1 MPEDIGPKIGLTG
14 EAQFTAALKAI
25 NAQLRSVD
33 AEMRAVTSAFG
44 ENDKATDQLAAKSA
58 TLGKAID
65 TLKSKLGVLQ
75 DQYDRQ
81 VKTLDDLGKALEKA
95 KKEHGETSEEAG
107 KAQNAYNRQA
117 AEVAKLAAQINDTT
131 AKLNGMQRE
140 QDETTAALRDLG
152 NSAQTVGE
160 RLDDMGGAA
169 DDAEGDL
176 KRAAD
181 AAESSAW
188 MEAADQIAQLGD
200 KLLDAANAA
209 IELFNNIEGA
219 ETKVSAY
226 FGEIGA
232 AAEKNGALIQNI
244 YNDGVGDTMD
254 GVADALITVK
264 KNLDGLNDTD
274 LENLT
279 KQAITLDELYGID
292 MNETLRGV
300 NALMTQFGL
309 DGQRAMDYIVAGT
322 QNGLDKTNELGDN
335 LSEYAGK
342 FAQAGYSA
350 EEYFQLLNNGLDGGA
365 YNLDKVN
372 DAINEVTTRLADG
385 TIGDSIKS
393 YSKDTQSL
401 FKAWQ
406 KGEATQKQVIDSI
419 VKDIGGAKTQQE
431 ALNLAALAFGTMA
444 EDGNLKFITS
454 LTTVGD
460 TYDDVTGSAEGFFD
474 ATTTES
480 QKLEGNMR
488 QLQAAFAPLGEKLM
502 ELANIILPPI
512 ITAVEK
518 VVAWFQSL
526 PEPVQNFVGILG
538 GLIAVM
544 AVVAPI
550 IGAITVAVTA
560 LNVPL
565 LPLIA
570 IIAGVAAVIAGV
582 IWAIQNWG
590 TITDWIQEKLAIA
603 GAWIQEKVQAVWDF
617 FQGFDDWLQGIFTTD
632 WAQVFGPGLGDI
644 MNAFAKNLSNIW
656 ESIKRIFSGIIDF
669 IGGIFTGDWT
679 RAWEGIKNVF
689 GGIWDGMVGLA
700 KGPINL
706 IIGALNG
713 LISGINFVI
722 RGLNKIHFDIPDWV
736 PGLGG
741 KSFGINIGEIGKI
754 PYLAKGG
761 ILYDGTALVGEA
773 GPELLTMDGTRA
785 IVRPLTGSKTAAQ
798 PTANITIN
806 VYAAEGQSEES
817 IAQRVAQLLQEQLDR
832 RNAVWA

>member
-44 ENDKATDQLAAKSA
+44 ENDKATDQLTAKSA

-65 TLKSKLGVLQ
+65 ALKSKLGVLQ

-81 VKTLDDLGKALEKA
+81 VKVLDDLGEALEKA

-117 AEVAKLAAQINDTT
+117 AEVAKLSAQINDAT

-152 NSAQTVGE
+152 NSAQTVGQ

-169 DDAEGDL
+169 DGAEDDL

-188 MEAADQIAQLGD
+188 MEAADQIAQVGD
-200 KLLDAANAA
+200 KLMDAAGAA
-209 IELFNNIEGA
+209 IELYNNSEKA
-219 ETKVSAY
+219 AKKVSAY
-226 FGEIGA
+226 FGETGK
-232 AAEKNGALIQNI
+232 AAEKNGELIQDI
-244 YNDGVGDTMD
+244 YEEGVGGSAED
-254 GVADALITVK
+254 VADAIITVK
-264 KNLDGLNDTD
+264 KNLDDLNDTE

-300 NALMTQFGL
+300 NSLMTQFGL
-309 DGQRAMDYIVAGT
+309 DAQTAMDYIVAGT

-342 FAQAGYSA
+342 FDQAGYSA
-350 EEYFQLLNNGLDGGA
+350 KEYFQLLNNGLDGGA

-393 YSKDTQSL
+393 YSKDTQNL

-406 KGEATQKQVIDSI
+406 KGEATQKEVIDSI

-474 ATTTES
+474 ATTTQS
-480 QKLEGNMR
+480 QTLEGNMR
-488 QLQAAFAPLGEKLM
+488 RLQEAFAPLGEKLM
-502 ELANIILPPI
+502 ELANLILPPI

-518 VVAWFQSL
+518 VVEWFQSL

-538 GLIAVM
+538 GLVAVM

-550 IGAITVAVTA
+550 IGAITAAVTA
-560 LNVPL
+560 LNIPL
-565 LPLIA
+565 LPIIA
-570 IIAGVAAVIAGV
+570 IIAGVAAVITGV

-617 FQGFDDWLQGIFTTD
+617 FQGFDDWLTGIFTTD
-632 WAQVFGPGLGDI
+632 WTQIFGPVLGNI
-644 MNAFAKNLSNIW
+644 MNGFVRNLENIW
-656 ESIKRIFSGIIDF
+656 GSIKQIFNGFMDF
-669 IGGIFTGDWT
+669 FAGVFTGDWS
-679 RAWEGIKNVF
+679 RVWEGIKNIF
-689 GGIWDGMVGLA
+689 KGIWDGMVSIA
-700 KGPINL
+700 KGPINR
-706 IIGALNG
+706 IIDLLNG
-713 LISGINFVI
+713 LIGGFNWVIDKINNISFTW
-722 RGLNKIHFDIPDWV
+722 PDWV
-736 PGLGG
+736 PGMGG
-741 KSFGINIGEIGKI
+741 KRWGLSIGHIQTI
-754 PYLAKGG
+754 PPLAKGG

-773 GPELLTMDGTRA
+773 GPELLTMDGNHA

-798 PTANITIN
+798 PATNITIN

>member
-1 MPEDIGPKIGLTG
+1 MPENIGPKIGLTG

-81 VKTLDDLGKALEKA
+81 VKVLDDLGAALEKA
-95 KKEHGETSEEAG
+95 KREHGETSEEAG

-117 AEVAKLAAQINDTT
+117 AEVAKLSAQINDAT

-140 QDETTAALRDLG
+140 QDETTAALRELG
-152 NSAQTVGE
+152 NSAQTVGQ

-169 DDAEGDL
+169 DGAEGDL

-188 MEAADQIAQLGD
+188 MEAADQIAQVGD
-200 KLLDAANAA
+200 KLLDAAEAA
-209 IELFNNIEGA
+209 IELYNNSEKA
-219 ETKVSAY
+219 SKKVTAY
-226 FGEIGA
+226 FGETGE
-232 AAEKNGALIQNI
+232 AAEKSGALIQDI

-254 GVADALITVK
+254 GVADAVITVK
-264 KNLDGLNDTD
+264 KNLDGLNDAD
-274 LENLT
+274 LEDLT

-300 NALMTQFGL
+300 NSLMTQFGL
-309 DGQRAMDYIVAGT
+309 DAQTAMDYIVVGT

-393 YSKDTQSL
+393 YSKDTQNL

-406 KGEATQKQVIDSI
+406 KGEATQKEVIDSI

-474 ATTTES
+474 ATTTQS
-480 QKLEGNMR
+480 QTLEGNIR
-488 QLQAAFAPLGEKLM
+488 RLKDAFAPIGEKLIKLIN
-502 ELANIILPPI
+502 EILPPI
-512 ITAVEK
+512 IDAVTK
-518 VVAWFQSL
+518 VVDWFLGL
-526 PEPVQNFVGILG
+526 PEPIQNFITIFGALLAIVGPIATAIAGIIALG
-538 GLIAVM
+538 IPLL
-544 AVVAPI
+544 PI
-550 IGAITVAVTA
+550 IG
-560 LNVPL
+560 
-565 LPLIA
+565 
-570 IIAGVAAVIAGV
+570 IIAGVAAVITGV

-603 GAWIQEKVQAVWDF
+603 GAWIQEKAQAVWDF
-617 FQGFDDWLQGIFTTD
+617 FQGFDDWIQGIFTTD

-656 ESIKRIFSGIIDF
+656 ESIKRTFSGIIDF
-669 IGGIFTGDWT
+669 VSGIFTGDWS

-773 GPELLTMDGTRA
+773 GPELLTMDGNRA

-798 PTANITIN
+798 PAANITIN